1 MSEKRVDTRLE
12 GVVVVDKPL
21 GWSSMQVIRNVRRAS
36 DTYRVGHAGTLDP
49 LATGVVVVCLGR
61 GTKLVD
67 RLMGQTKVYV
77 ANVDFSAFS
86 DTEDREGVLS
96 PVDVPSPPDE
106 ARVRAVLAGFVGEV
120 MQTPPAY
127 SAIHVQGQ
135 RAYELARKGQAINM
149 PPRQV
154 RIDSIEL
161 LSYAWPNLDIRVTC
175 GKGTY
180 IRSLARDIGVAL
192 GTGGHLS
199 GLRRTRVG
207 QLTVEM
213 ALANEKLLGKIT
225 QEDLMP
231 LSDARIQEAAVV
243 PRFGSGARAGKS
255 DHVDQSS

>member
-1 MSEKRVDTRLE
+1 MNEKRVDTRLE

-21 GWSSMQVIRNVRRAS
+21 GWSSMQVIRNMRRAS
-36 DTYRVGHAGTLDP
+36 GTKRIGHAGTLDP
-49 LATGVVVVCLGR
+49 LATGVVVVCMGR

-77 ANVDFSAFS
+77 ANIDLSAFS
-86 DTEDREGVLS
+86 DTEDREGVLTA
-96 PVDVPSPPDE
+96 VEVATPPDE
-106 ARVRAVLAGFVGEV
+106 TRVREVVAGFVGEV
-120 MQTPPAY
+120 MQVPPAY

-135 RAYELARKGQAINM
+135 RAYELARKGKAINM

-161 LSYAWPNLDIRVTC
+161 LSYVWPQLDIRVTC

-180 IRSLARDIGVAL
+180 IRSLARDIGAAL

-207 QLTVEM
+207 ELTVEM
-213 ALANEKLLGKIT
+213 ALPNEKLSGKIS
-225 QEDLMP
+225 QEDLMALDDP
-231 LSDARIQEAAVV
+231 RIQEPIAAA
-243 PRFGSGARAGKS
+243 RFGAGKPTS
-255 DHVDQSS
+255 